1 MLRPNQEGRA
11 PLSEAD
17 ELETAFRVESELDQ
31 LQRLR
36 CHRCHEKASVSIYEL
51 RTKRSVALCAFCAG
65 YSSSG
70 RRPRRHM
77 NV

>member
-1 MLRPNQEGRA
+1 LT
-11 PLSEAD
+11 AD
-17 ELETAFRVESELDQ
+17 ELEAAFRIESELDQ

-36 CHRCHEKASVSIYEL
+36 CQRCHDPASVSIYEL
-51 RTKRSVALCAFCAG
+51 QTKRSVTLCATCAG
-65 YSSSG
+65 YSVSN